1 MMGREG
7 DIGSVGEHLD
17 RFRDVA
23 RPVPSVPYLSTAQGE
38 QVMEIMCGV
47 FRHAQC
53 PSVWEEE
60 VHLRG
65 RLGPGR
71 DLEDHPDTVQD
82 LLLAGVS
89 DVECGRD

>member
-47 FRHAQC
+47 SAMHNARRSGKRKF
-53 PSVWEEE
+53 
-60 VHLRG
+60 
-65 RLGPGR
+65 
-71 DLEDHPDTVQD
+71 EDHPDTVQD

>member
-47 FRHAQC
+47 FRHA
-53 PSVWEEE
+53 
-60 VHLRG
+60 
-65 RLGPGR
+65 
-71 DLEDHPDTVQD
+71 
-82 LLLAGVS
+82 
-89 DVECGRD
+89 